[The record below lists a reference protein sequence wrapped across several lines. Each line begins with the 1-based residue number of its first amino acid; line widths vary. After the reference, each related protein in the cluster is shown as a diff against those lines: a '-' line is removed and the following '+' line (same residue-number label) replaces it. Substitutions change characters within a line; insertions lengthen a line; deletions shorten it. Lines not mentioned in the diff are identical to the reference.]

1 MSRIRLAII
10 MNRCFSDISG
20 IKWLNYSQL
29 QDYSDSWYM
38 FNRVEQFNS
47 NVSTQHSLG
56 NKTLPYYTFM
66 SSEDLVLY
74 RQGATLHRYYLG
86 YSTIVQKN

>member
-1 MSRIRLAII
+1 
-10 MNRCFSDISG
+10 MNTCFSDISG

-47 NVSTQHSLG
+47 NISTQRSFGNTSL
-56 NKTLPYYTFM
+56 TYYTFT

-86 YSTIVQKN
+86 YSNIVEKN

>member
-1 MSRIRLAII
+1 

-47 NVSTQHSLG
+47 NVSTQKSLG
-56 NKTLPYYTFM
+56 KSTTPYYTFIT
-66 SSEDLVLY
+66 SDDLTLY
-74 RQGATLHRYYLG
+74 RQGAFLHAYYLG